1 MNTEKKNI
9 LFIVN
14 PKAGITIKS
23 KLLIRLLAGKYLDN
37 DRYIPEIQFTKYP
50 KHATTLAAE
59 AYNRGTRIIVAVGGD
74 GTVNEVATALSGTD
88 ACMGILPTGSGN
100 GLAHHLSIPMNLI
113 RALQVINRGKTKR
126 VDTVDLNGRLFTS
139 IAGIGFDAIVA
150 KKFAS
155 SGVRGLLSYMR
166 IILQEYKDYEPRDYL
181 MMIDGKTIARTALM
195 ITFANGDQ
203 FGFHTRIAPH
213 AKVDDGWL
221 DICVIRKPSFIK
233 VFFTAPS
240 VFWGSF
246 GKTGYA
252 EYFRG
257 KDIQIDGTA
266 GSLVNLDGEAMELEK
281 DLHIGIR
288 PGTLNVIVK

>member
-1 MNTEKKNI
+1 
-9 LFIVN
+9 VN

-23 KLLIRLLAGKYLDN
+23 KFLIRLLAGQYLDN
-37 DRYIPEIQFTKYP
+37 ERYIPEIQFTKYP
-50 KHATTLAAE
+50 KHATELAST
-59 AYNRGTRIIVAVGGD
+59 AYSSGIRTIVAVGGD
-74 GTVNEVATALSGTD
+74 GTVNEVASALAGTD

-100 GLAHHLSIPMNLI
+100 GLAHHLSIPMSLI
-113 RALQVINRGKTKR
+113 KALQVINRGKTKR
-126 VDTVDLNGRLFTS
+126 IDTVDLNGSLFTS
-139 IAGIGFDAIVA
+139 IAGIGFDATVA

-166 IILQEYKDYEPRDYL
+166 IILQEYRDYEPSDYL

-213 AKVDDGWL
+213 ARVDDGWL
-221 DICVIRKPSFIK
+221 DICVVRKPSLFK
-233 VFFTAPS
+233 VFFTAPR
-240 VFWGSF
+240 VFFGTF

-257 KDIQIDGTA
+257 KDILIPGTA
-266 GSLVNLDGEAMELEK
+266 GSLVNLDGEALKLEK
-281 DLHIGIR
+281 DLHLKIR
-288 PGTLNVIVK
+288 PGSLNIIVK